1 MANKREIYEELCR
14 NLNNLRF
21 EKLCRQVEKFGFT
34 FNGGKGSHKI
44 NKDDDYY
51 NLDDLKRAQKLSY
64 GQRME
69 MLEKINEFLMKTMSE
84 KNKRISLKL
93 QENNF

>member
-1 MANKREIYEELCR
+1 MPGALQKIKELR
-14 NLNNLRF
+14 N
-21 EKLCRQVEKFGFT
+21 
-34 FNGGKGSHKI
+34 KI
-44 NKDDDYY
+44 NKDDQYY
-51 NLDDLKRAQKLSY
+51 NLDDLRSAQKLSY

-84 KNKRISLKL
+84 KSKHISQKL

>member
-1 MANKREIYEELCR
+1 LPGALQKIKELR
-14 NLNNLRF
+14 N
-21 EKLCRQVEKFGFT
+21 
-34 FNGGKGSHKI
+34 KI
-44 NKDDDYY
+44 NKDDQYY
-51 NLDDLKRAQKLSY
+51 NLDDLRSAQKLSY

-84 KNKRISLKL
+84 KSKHISQKL

>member
-1 MANKREIYEELCR
+1 MKN
-14 NLNNLRF
+14 
-21 EKLCRQVEKFGFT
+21 
-34 FNGGKGSHKI
+34 KI
-44 NKDDDYY
+44 NKDDQYY
-51 NLDDLKRAQKLSY
+51 NLDDLRSAQKLSY

-84 KNKRISLKL
+84 KSKHISRKL